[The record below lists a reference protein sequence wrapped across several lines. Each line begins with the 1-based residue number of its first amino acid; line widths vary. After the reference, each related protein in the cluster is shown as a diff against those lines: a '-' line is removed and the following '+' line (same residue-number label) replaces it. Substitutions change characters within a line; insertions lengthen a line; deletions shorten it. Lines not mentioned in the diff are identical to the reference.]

1 MAVRDAGRFGETTTA
16 APANGEG
23 AVAKRSQWYR
33 RVAFWRAVAGMALA
47 IAIASAMV
55 TAEFSTAL
63 LERTRHFHYRLHQL
77 STNLDTMR
85 GKVASAD
92 REIAGMR
99 ITVEIDDDLRRI
111 LAEPDAR
118 LIRLTPPGRAS
129 QTTGV
134 IAFSPALHRAAME
147 LAGLPAITTGD
158 ELNLWWT
165 RGKRTPI
172 IAVHFV
178 PRASGK
184 AALMIALPTGE
195 DAIEGAMIT
204 VDSTAGGS
212 KAESTPILKGTV
224 APPRAP
230 AAKPKHKGG

>member
-1 MAVRDAGRFGETTTA
+1 MAVRDAGPFGETTSA
-16 APANGEG
+16 APADGEG
-23 AVAKRSQWYR
+23 ATAKRSPWYR

-99 ITVEIDDDLRRI
+99 LTVEIDDDLRRI

-118 LIRLTPPGRAS
+118 LIRLAPPGRAS

-147 LAGLPAITTGD
+147 LAGLPVIATGD
-158 ELNLWWT
+158 QMNLWWT
-165 RGKRTPI
+165 RSKRTPI
-172 IAVHFV
+172 IAAHFI
-178 PRASGK
+178 PKAPGK
-184 AALMIALPTGE
+184 AVLMIALPTADE
-195 DAIEGAMIT
+195 TIEGAMIT

-212 KAESTPILKGTV
+212 KPESTPILKGTV
-224 APPRAP
+224 APARMPV
-230 AAKPKHKGG
+230 AKPKHKG